1 MKQSRKKA
9 LLGYMFICPWL
20 LGFLFFWLGPLG
32 FSSYISFTRW
42 TVYGQATFTGFSNY
56 IKIFTDDPLFL
67 QALKVTSLYVSGS
80 IPLILMVSLLVA
92 VLLNEKIKGLS
103 FFRTV
108 YYLPTVMTGISVAL
122 LWMWIFNPEFG
133 IMNSLLEICFN
144 LKGPKWLAS
153 TTWALPALIIMSLWG
168 IGSPMLIFLA
178 GLQGIPDRLYEAA
191 EIDGATRWSKFRNI
205 TVPMISPIILFNLI
219 MGIISAFQVFTQAYI
234 MTAGGPHY
242 ATLFYVLYL
251 YKNGFQWF
259 KMGYA
264 AALALILFVV
274 ILVAALI
281 ILRSSRGWVYYESKL
296 GGV

>member
-1 MKQSRKKA
+1 MKQSRKKV
-9 LLGYMFICPWL
+9 LLGYMFISPWL

-67 QALKVTSLYVSGS
+67 QALKVTSLYVSAS

-92 VLLNEKIKGLS
+92 VLLNKKIKGLS

-108 YYLPTVMTGISVAL
+108 FYLPTVMTGVSVAL

-133 IMNSLLEICFN
+133 IMNFLLEMCFN
-144 LKGPKWLAS
+144 LKGPKWFAS

-205 TVPMISPIILFNLI
+205 TLPMISPIILFNLI

-274 ILVAALI
+274 ILVVALI
-281 ILRSSRGWVYYESKL
+281 VIRSSKAWVYYESEL